1 MDTKEH
7 VEHLLK
13 DYHEIKRSL
22 DRLNFE
28 IETFRGLGYAEVITA
43 LTFTNPEGELVQTS
57 GVSDKTSR
65 IALIYRESTDKLNF
79 DHVKA
84 LVMKYNTQK
93 REMDM
98 LDYCITLLEP
108 RMSGIITDMFIMGL
122 SWKELRSKHCVSH
135 TMIGNYR
142 KKGIL
147 ELERL
152 YDVGKLV
159 I

>member
-1 MDTKEH
+1 MDTKEY

-108 RMSGIITDMFIMGL
+108 RMSGIITDMFITGL